1 MTLTFL
7 ENYILEKE
15 LPKGKTVEETINI
28 VLESLALDPK
38 NKTDVKYRYE
48 LIEATSVI
56 LNGLIHIKDPLKLYA
71 NLALAFEKRGFC
83 IYKDTVKNAFSRLLK
98 EILKQNKFSEF
109 ERIYFRLE
117 NIYTKKILI
126 PELPKSFFLR
136 ILQKEIDPLILG
148 NATILL
154 GSKSDFSK
162 KSLFD
167 LILNPKQEIS
177 FGAIYAIANRSDF
190 TYGEIFEAIKD
201 APNIFIKDAL
211 INILYSNPKFASKQE
226 FLRFCTS
233 KNFGYGNL
241 NAVEKRP
248 DLTIQDL
255 IILSEYGIPSV
266 KTFATQRLLKRTGD
280 KIIGSS
286 ENGKPTLKYN
296 SGKKG
301 QRKRRMAKITRNLR
315 L

>member
-1 MTLTFL
+1 
-7 ENYILEKE
+7 
-15 LPKGKTVEETINI
+15 
-28 VLESLALDPK
+28 
-38 NKTDVKYRYE
+38 
-48 LIEATSVI
+48 
-56 LNGLIHIKDPLKLYA
+56 
-71 NLALAFEKRGFC
+71 
-83 IYKDTVKNAFSRLLK
+83 LLK
-98 EILKQNKFSEF
+98 EIVKQNKFSGF
-109 ERIYFRLE
+109 ERIYFRLG

-126 PELPKSFFLR
+126 PELPKSFFLK
-136 ILQKEIDPLILG
+136 ILQKETDPLVLG
-148 NATILL
+148 NAAILL

-167 LILNPKQEIS
+167 LIFNSKQEIS
-177 FGAIYAIANRSDF
+177 FGAIYAIANRTDF
-190 TYGEIFEAIKD
+190 SYDEISEAIKE

-211 INILYSNPKFASKQE
+211 INALYSNPKFVSKQE

-248 DLTIQDL
+248 DLTTQDL
-255 IILSEYGIPSV
+255 LILSEYGIPSV
-266 KTFATQRLLKRTGD
+266 KTFATQKLLKRTGD

-286 ENGKPTLKYN
+286 ENGKPSLKYN

-301 QRKRRMAKITRNLR
+301 QRKRRIAVITRNLR